1 MRALSLRVFLGLA
14 LSAGLWVL
22 PATGSPVTRLG
33 APGCDGEPGYAL
45 ALSAFLGCRGLR
57 SRPSLKSLAELLPQF

>member
-33 APGCDGEPGYAL
+33 APGLDGEPGYVL
-45 ALSAFLGCRGLR
+45 ALSAFLGWGTAFQAF
-57 SRPSLKSLAELLPQF
+57 SQELS